1 MLSGEKQLREKV
13 VDLYGAVARFGGRP
27 TESQMSQVVI
37 LAAEIEK
44 SNVRFESIMVK
55 DLERLNARLRSK
67 KLTPISILTKEA
79 FEKKSSG
86 P

>member
-1 MLSGEKQLREKV
+1 M
-13 VDLYGAVARFGGRP
+13 DLYGAVARFGGRP

-67 KLTPISILTKEA
+67 KLTPISILTREE
-79 FEKKSSG
+79 FEKKSAG